1 MAIVESQ
8 EVSLKINAET
18 LGQADLAALVERIEA
33 AAREGG
39 EAAPKFAALTDE
51 VMRLGQQ
58 QIRIDGLQSAIQSAK
73 NAHAALREARH
84 EVQVLDKAL
93 GDAKGAGANRE
104 AIELL
109 EKELRAANRELNT
122 SEKAWAKQ
130 KSSLAAA
137 RADAAG
143 MGVDVKNLTQAQ
155 EALTAS
161 LSAVSG
167 RFQEQAES
175 VRKAREAEQQRAQEL
190 RDQAAEERRLADI
203 VAGTKAKMAQA
214 AQEQLAAEKRTYAE
228 ATAAA
233 KRYDEQTRAIA
244 AGVDRA
250 FSSIGI
256 RGAKAIQAE
265 ILGIEQGLQRL
276 AVDAKVSG
284 AEFDR
289 AWAAGQKRIAA
300 LKGEMSGAM
309 DPFTASVGRA
319 GAGVDGL
326 MTKLRPLAGALAAA
340 FSVQQGVDALVRAN
354 VQAERLARSLATIA
368 TPAHSAREQLAW
380 LRELADRN
388 GVAFDRM
395 AQGFTSFAASTRG
408 TALEGDK
415 TRAVFDAIVTSMGRM
430 GRSSEEVERA
440 LQAVSQIASKGTVS
454 MEELRGQLS
463 EAMPGALQAL
473 ARGLGVTTE
482 QLIKMVSEGRL
493 LAEDAL
499 PALQR
504 ELKKTIDAT
513 SDARVAGMEAGWN
526 RLRNAITRALDV
538 GQEKRNSQG
547 DFLGWLAE
555 GVDGLTDRGQSFE
568 NSWNAL
574 VRAIEKGDWGAYTAA
589 VDAHAEATRLAADK
603 AGLAAEQ
610 QRILGNAAAK
620 SGVQAQQSVTNWT
633 ALDNAYLQVLTSV
646 REQIALAEKHTI
658 ARQAEGA
665 AAVALAQAFGVE
677 SEQREAALSAAAGSA
692 VALKELALQRQTEV
706 AVLKAEL
713 AAKQAYVA
721 TSGDESKAHKEA
733 IASLQQTIAAR
744 EADADRATAQAQ
756 SSRIAAEAARAEADA
771 LADNSQRV
779 GELRQAYEDAR
790 VAMEEVSAARA
801 SGKASADALME
812 ADIAAGRAA
821 YAYRDALKDQA
832 AAIQA
837 NLNVKQAQNQLDQT
851 NMQLALA
858 VAQRTYEVAKAKGD
872 EKTATEELLRIKRL
886 EADLA
891 ELQAKA
897 LQAQAEAELLA
908 VKNKREQAQASG
920 TLTEQLKAEL
930 KAEQLSAEAKV
941 LQGKIS
947 EETAGKIRE
956 LASAA
961 EKAGTSV
968 EGSMQGAA
976 AATQQVGEAAQQA
989 SKYFWEMS
997 EAAKEAETEAQ
1008 RLSRWEGELQAARG
1022 SREVGGGDGFQE
1034 ALRRGMVTPDMEA
1047 AFRDAYDAA
1056 LTKLL
1061 GGIQALSSYSYTVQ
1075 ANMAFETALK
1085 DAAKAAKAQAAK
1097 ESRGESPHTT
1107 RYEVRIRLG
1116 AIDRTIEV
1124 ASANDAQSLND
1135 LLRQLETAAARAA

>member
-8 EVSLKINAET
+8 EVSLRINAET

-73 NAHAALREARH
+73 DAHAAVREARH

-104 AIELL
+104 AIRLL
-109 EKELRAANRELNT
+109 ERELAAANRELNA

-130 KSSLAAA
+130 KTTLATA
-137 RADAAG
+137 RADASG
-143 MGVDVKNLTQAQ
+143 LGVDVRNLTQAQ
-155 EALTAS
+155 QALTTS
-161 LSAVSG
+161 LSATTG
-167 RFQEQAES
+167 RFQEQVES

-190 RDQAAEERRLADI
+190 RAQTAEEQRLADI

-265 ILGIEQGLQRL
+265 MLGIEQGLQRL
-276 AVDAKVSG
+276 ATDAKVSG

-300 LKGEMSGAM
+300 LKGEMTGAM

-319 GAGVDGL
+319 GSGVDGL

-340 FSVQQGVDALVRAN
+340 FSVQQGVDALIRAN

-368 TPAHSAREQLAW
+368 TPAHSAREQLQW

-408 TALEGDK
+408 TTLEGEK

-463 EAMPGALQAL
+463 EAMPGALQTL
-473 ARGLGVTTE
+473 ASGLGITTE
-482 QLIKMVSEGRL
+482 QLIKMTSEGRL

-513 SDARVAGMEAGWN
+513 SDERVSGMEAGWN
-526 RLRNAITRALDV
+526 RLRNAITRAMDA
-538 GQEKRNSQG
+538 GQERRNSQG
-547 DFLGWLAE
+547 DFLGWLAQ
-555 GVDGLTDRGQSFE
+555 GVDGLTARGLSFE

-574 VRAIEKGDWGAYTAA
+574 LRAIEKGDWRVYSEA
-589 VDAHAEATRLAADK
+589 VDAHAEATKQAADT
-603 AGLAAEQ
+603 AALAAEQ

-620 SGVQAQQSVTNWT
+620 AGSQAQESGVRWT
-633 ALDNAYLQVLTSV
+633 ALDNAYSQIITRV
-646 REQIALAEKHTI
+646 REQIELAEKHTI

-665 AAVALAQAFGVE
+665 ASVALAQAFGVE
-677 SEQREAALSAAAGSA
+677 SEQREAALSAAAGNA

-721 TSGDESKAHKEA
+721 TTGDESKAHKEA
-733 IASLQQTIAAR
+733 IANLQQTVAAR
-744 EADADRATAQAQ
+744 EADANRATAQAQ
-756 SSRIAAEAARAEADA
+756 TSRIAAEAARAEADA

-779 GELRQAYEDAR
+779 GELRAAYETAR
-790 VAMEEVSAARA
+790 STLESVRLAREA
-801 SGKASADALME
+801 GTASAEALTE
-812 ADIAAGRAA
+812 AELAAGRAA
-821 YAYRDALKDQA
+821 YIYRDALNDQA

-837 NLNVKQAQNQLDQT
+837 NLSVKQAQNTLDQT
-851 NMQLALA
+851 NVQLAIT
-858 VAQRTYEVAKAKGD
+858 VAQRAYELAKAKGD
-872 EKTATEELLRIKRL
+872 EKTATEELLRMKRL
-886 EADLA
+886 EVDVA

-897 LQAQAEAELLA
+897 LQAQAEAELEA
-908 VKNKREQAQASG
+908 IKNKREQAQASG
-920 TLTEQLKAEL
+920 TLTAQLTAEL
-930 KAEQLSAEAKV
+930 KAEQLAAEAKRV
-941 LQGKIS
+941 QGEIS
-947 EETAGKIRE
+947 EEVAGKLRD
-956 LASAA
+956 LANAA
-961 EKAGTSV
+961 EQSGGAID
-968 EGSMQGAA
+968 ESMKGAA
-976 AATQQVGEAAQQA
+976 AATARVGEAAAEAA
-989 SKYFWEMS
+989 SSFWAMS
-997 EAAKEAETEAQ
+997 EAARAAESETARLKRWEAEGA
-1008 RLSRWEGELQAARG
+1008 AARQT
-1022 SREVGGGDGFQE
+1022 RTVGGGNPHTEAMRLGLVDDPSLEIAFNEAFNQLFSASMAKMRAGSTLSQVSQTNAANQI
-1034 ALRRGMVTPDMEA
+1034 ALREA
-1047 AFRDAYDAA
+1047 AEFVKA
-1056 LTKLL
+1056 
-1061 GGIQALSSYSYTVQ
+1061 Q
-1075 ANMAFETALK
+1075 
-1085 DAAKAAKAQAAK
+1085 KAAEDA
-1097 ESRGESPHTT
+1097 SGVRTN
-1107 RYEVRIRLG
+1107 RYEVRLRLG
-1116 AIDRTIEV
+1116 GLSRTVNV
-1124 ASANDAQSLND
+1124 ASASDAQNLTD
-1135 LLRQLETAAARAA
+1135 FLQQLENEAMRAS

>member
-8 EVSLKINAET
+8 EVSLRINAET

-73 NAHAALREARH
+73 DAHAAVREARH

-104 AIELL
+104 AIRLL
-109 EKELRAANRELNT
+109 ERELAAANRELNV

-130 KSSLAAA
+130 KTTLATA

-143 MGVDVKNLTQAQ
+143 MGVDVRNLTQAQ
-155 EALTAS
+155 QALTTS
-161 LSAVSG
+161 LSATTG

-190 RDQAAEERRLADI
+190 RAQTAEEQRLADI

-265 ILGIEQGLQRL
+265 MLGIEQGLQRL
-276 AVDAKVSG
+276 ASDAKVSG

-289 AWAAGQKRIAA
+289 AWAAGQKRIAG
-300 LKGEMSGAM
+300 LKGELNGAM
-309 DPFTASVGRA
+309 DPFTASVSRA
-319 GAGVDGL
+319 GSGVDGL

-340 FSVQQGVDALVRAN
+340 FSVQQGVDSLIRAN

-368 TPAHSAREQLAW
+368 TPALSAREQLQW

-408 TALEGDK
+408 TTLEGEK

-463 EAMPGALQAL
+463 EAMPGALQTL
-473 ARGLGVTTE
+473 ARGLGITTE
-482 QLIKMVSEGRL
+482 QLIKMTGEGRL

-513 SDARVAGMEAGWN
+513 SDERVSGMEAGWN
-526 RLRNAITRALDV
+526 RLRNAITRAMDA
-538 GQEKRNSQG
+538 GQERRNSQG
-547 DFLGWLAE
+547 DFLGWLAQ
-555 GVDGLTDRGQSFE
+555 GVDKLTERGLSFE
-568 NSWNAL
+568 NSWIAL
-574 VRAIEKGDWGAYTAA
+574 LRAVEKGDWRVYAEA
-589 VDAHAEATRLAADK
+589 VDAHAAATAASADK
-603 AGLAAEQ
+603 AALAAEQ
-610 QRILGNAAAK
+610 HRILGNAAAK
-620 SGVQAQQSVTNWT
+620 SGVQAKESSTNWT
-633 ALDNAYLQVLTSV
+633 ALDEVYSRLLTTV
-646 REQIALAEKHTI
+646 REQIELAEKHAI

-665 AAVALAQAFGVE
+665 ASVALAQAFGVE
-677 SEQREAALSAAAGSA
+677 SEQREAALSAAAGNA

-706 AVLKAEL
+706 EALKFEL
-713 AAKQAYVA
+713 AAKQEYVKA
-721 TSGDESKAHKEA
+721 TGDESKAHKEA
-733 IASLQQTIAAR
+733 IAELQQTIAVR
-744 EADADRATAQAQ
+744 ESDAERATAQAQ
-756 SSRIAAEAARAEADA
+756 ASRIAAEAARAEADA
-771 LADNSQRV
+771 AADNSQRV
-779 GELRQAYEDAR
+779 GELRRAYEDAR
-790 VAMEEVSAARA
+790 STLESVRIARDA
-801 SGKASADALME
+801 GKASADALTE
-812 ADIAAGRAA
+812 AELAAGRAA
-821 YAYRDALKDQA
+821 YVYRDALNDQA

-837 NLNVKQAQNQLDQT
+837 NLSVKQAQNTLDQT
-851 NMQLALA
+851 NVQLAIS
-858 VAQRTYEVAKAKGD
+858 VAQRAYELAKAKGD
-872 EKTATEELLRIKRL
+872 EKTATEELLRMKRL
-886 EADLA
+886 EVDVA

-897 LQAQAEAELLA
+897 LQAQAEAELEA
-908 VKNKREQAQASG
+908 IKNKREQAQASG
-920 TLTEQLKAEL
+920 TLTAQLKAEL
-930 KAEQLSAEAKV
+930 KAEQLAAEAKLV
-941 LQGKIS
+941 QGKIS
-947 EETAGKIRE
+947 EEVAGKLRD
-956 LASAA
+956 LAAAA
-961 EKAGTSV
+961 EKSGTAI
-968 EGSMQGAA
+968 EGSMTGAA
-976 AATQQVGEAAQQA
+976 GATARVGE
-989 SKYFWEMS
+989 
-997 EAAKEAETEAQ
+997 
-1008 RLSRWEGELQAARG
+1008 
-1022 SREVGGGDGFQE
+1022 
-1034 ALRRGMVTPDMEA
+1034 
-1047 AFRDAYDAA
+1047 
-1056 LTKLL
+1056 
-1061 GGIQALSSYSYTVQ
+1061 
-1075 ANMAFETALK
+1075 
-1085 DAAKAAKAQAAK
+1085 
-1097 ESRGESPHTT
+1097 
-1107 RYEVRIRLG
+1107 
-1116 AIDRTIEV
+1116 
-1124 ASANDAQSLND
+1124 
-1135 LLRQLETAAARAA
+1135 AAARAASSFWDMSEAARAAESETARLKRWEGESAAARKTRAVGGQDPFAEAVRRGLNVDPTTGTEFREAFNNFFNESLAKMRPTSNSDYFRKIDFAESDALRRAAEFVKNQKAEEDKSGVRTNRYEVRLRLGGLSRTVNVASAADAQGLTEFLQQLESAATRAS